1 MTDVPSP
8 NIGPPFKRT
17 QIRLH
22 NPFRRLL
29 RAFKASLRTEKQL
42 RDFVQGTMSLFWQ
55 RQSMYV
61 SAGLLAGYYY
71 DVRMAILCVMLCQVT
86 EMVDVF
92 ISVRLL
98 RWDRI
103 PKRKLQ
109 DYHLLLL
116 VSSVASAFAVAFFAF
131 SIARMEGPTIHFA
144 PMFFLFAAGLF
155 AAVNNHQLPFVLYA
169 RILIYGFVFLSI
181 PILDLVA
188 TQAPFHSEL
197 WMQFL
202 TILFVLYFVID
213 CSRIFLQMYQRN
225 LDQLEDLR
233 AERDRAHAALEVK
246 SQFVSTV
253 SHELRTPLTSIQG
266 TLDMLQ
272 SGVFDDQAERR
283 TKLVKLAHKNSK
295 RLTDLINDILDVQKL
310 ESGQMGFD
318 MKPLRYLD
326 CLKDSIIAVSGM
338 ADSKQVDLVAGTLDA
353 DLYIEGDHSRLVQV
367 ITNVLSNAVKFSD
380 GAERVEISLM
390 THGDQARLS
399 IRDFGI
405 GIPDNA
411 HATVFGRFNQID
423 SSDHRRFEGTGLGM
437 NISHDIIKAHDGQ
450 LHYESVLGEGTDFY
464 IDIPLSSTID

>member
-1 MTDVPSP
+1 MADIPSD
-8 NIGPPFKRT
+8 NIGPPFKRS
-17 QIRLH
+17 IRLGA
-22 NPFRRLL
+22 NPLTGLARRFR
-29 RAFKASLRTEKQL
+29 ASLRSEKQL

-55 RQSMYV
+55 RQSMYI

-71 DVRMAILCVMLCQVT
+71 DLHMAILCVMLCQVT

-98 RWDRI
+98 RWKKI
-103 PKRKLQ
+103 PRSKLQ
-109 DYHLLLL
+109 EYHLLLL
-116 VSSVASAFAVAFFAF
+116 VSSMASACAVAYFAF
-131 SIARMEGPTIHFA
+131 CIARMEGATIHFA

-202 TILFVLYFVID
+202 TILFVLYFVVD

-233 AERDRAHAALEVK
+233 AERDRAHIALEVK

-272 SGVFDDQAERR
+272 SGVFDAHVERR
-283 TKLVKLAHKNSK
+283 TKMVQLAHKNSK
-295 RLTDLINDILDVQKL
+295 RLTNLINDILDVQKL

-318 MKPLRYLD
+318 MQQLRYVD
-326 CLKDSIIAVSGM
+326 CLKDAIIAVSGM
-338 ADSKQVDLVAGTLDA
+338 ADSKGVDLVAGKLDA
-353 DLYIEGDHSRLVQV
+353 DLMIEADQTRIVQV

-380 GAERVEISLM
+380 GADRVEISL
-390 THGDQARLS
+390 TEFEGHARLS

-405 GIPDNA
+405 GIPENA
-411 HATVFGRFNQID
+411 QDTVFGRFNQID
-423 SSDHRRFEGTGLGM
+423 NSDHRKFEGTGLGM
-437 NISHDIIKAHDGQ
+437 NISHDIVKAHDGR
-450 LHYESVLGEGTDFY
+450 LHYDSVIGQGTLFHVDL
-464 IDIPLSSTID
+464 PLADN